1 MRTVPRGLATAFF
14 VVFAITL
21 PDCLGAGVTQAGKD
35 ALSKLLLG
43 KEVKTLV
50 ELPASKEG
58 INVYYAPVKGKRIDE
73 RGLDLGEM
81 SKYLKSKGVGVDAEQ
96 EETITDVRFDK
107 DRVEVH
113 LGGGGEGRRGS
124 GHAAKVNA
132 GYKRA
137 GGSRVNFRYEREMA
151 DSDLAPQAFLK
162 FMSRILDVSQVQAQ
176 VEATQYSPEFT
187 QAIAEKTV
195 KEGMTYQMVML
206 AFGDPEQKKINDTT
220 DGSLAETWY
229 YLKSGHRWVLTFT
242 NGKVSKVQ
250 AY

>member
-1 MRTVPRGLATAFF
+1 MKTASRRLATACF
-14 VVFAITL
+14 VVFVMTL
-21 PDCLGAGVTQAGKD
+21 PDCLWGAVSQQAKD

-43 KEVKTLV
+43 KEVKALV
-50 ELPASKEG
+50 DLPATKEG
-58 INVYYAPVKGKRIDE
+58 VNVYFTPPKGKRIDE
-73 RGLDLGEM
+73 RGLDLAEET
-81 SKYLKSKGVGVDAEQ
+81 KYLKSKGVGVDAKD
-96 EETITDVRFDK
+96 EETITDVRFGK

-113 LGGGGEGRRGS
+113 LGGGGQGRRGS
-124 GHAAKVNA
+124 KHANKVSS

-137 GGSRVNFRYEREMA
+137 GGSRVNFRYEREVA
-151 DSDLAPQAFLK
+151 DSDFAPQSFLN

-176 VEATQYSPEFT
+176 VDATEYPPEFK
-187 QAIAEKTV
+187 QAIAGKTV

-220 DGSLAETWY
+220 DGSLSETWY
-229 YLKSGHRWVLTFT
+229 YLKDGHRWVLTFT